1 MAADRT
7 SSSKSTPVVVE
18 TGAIFASLGDTVET
32 GAIFAPLGDTDVS
45 LLGTSLGEEVS
56 STDGRELGV
65 ELGIELGAEVG
76 STDG

>member
-1 MAADRT
+1 MAAERT
-7 SSSKSTPVVVE
+7 SSSKSAPVV
-18 TGAIFASLGDTVET
+18 VET

-56 STDGRELGV
+56 SNDGRELGV